1 MESLAY
7 LLLIIA
13 MTIAAGAM
21 AISALRRSAR
31 GQVEVG
37 RCPACGALTSRAY
50 RACTACGEDIARGR

>member
-21 AISALRRSAR
+21 AVSALRRSAR
-31 GQVEVG
+31 GEIEIG
-37 RCPACGALTSRAY
+37 RCPNCGAITSRAY
-50 RACTACGEDIARGR
+50 RLCTECGEDLA

>member
-21 AISALRRSAR
+21 AVSALRRSAR
-31 GQVEVG
+31 GHVEVG
-37 RCPACGALTSRAY
+37 QCPKCGALTSRAY
-50 RACTACGEDIARGR
+50 RFCTACGEAIT